1 MRPPCALQDEKTATQ
16 NRQVISCTFLRKTI
30 GFLNQYPER
39 AIFDEAQQVPQ
50 LFSYI
55 QGRMDERRLMG
66 QYILS
71 ESQNFHLAQ
80 HITQSLAGRVALF
93 RLLPFDFWEM
103 RQAHAL
109 PDTIPRTDTAL
120 TGFYPAIFDRG
131 SDPSFFYH
139 NCLQTH
145 YRARHKPIGTGE
157 RPQSIPKFFVIVHR
171 SGRATAQLLE
181 LGQREGRFSAYC
193 KGMAF
198 YFGKQLHRFPIAP
211 LFSKLQQTNPK
222 LNFYDTASG
231 GNARHKT
238 LIYGGLE
245 HQDRTSYRL
254 RGWKWCGVE

>member
-1 MRPPCALQDEKTATQ
+1 MTFMPRTLARALKTQAEKYPVLALTGPRQSGKATLLREIFPDYAYVSLENINDRLFAKERARNNIPILAAFFPPCCVTRRLRSPAMRPPCALQDEKTATQ

-139 NCLQTH
+139 NCLQT
-145 YRARHKPIGTGE
+145 YLL
-157 RPQSIPKFFVIVHR
+157 S
-171 SGRATAQLLE
+171 SAT
-181 LGQREGRFSAYC
+181 
-193 KGMAF
+193 
-198 YFGKQLHRFPIAP
+198 
-211 LFSKLQQTNPK
+211 
-222 LNFYDTASG
+222 
-231 GNARHKT
+231 
-238 LIYGGLE
+238 
-245 HQDRTSYRL
+245 
-254 RGWKWCGVE
+254 